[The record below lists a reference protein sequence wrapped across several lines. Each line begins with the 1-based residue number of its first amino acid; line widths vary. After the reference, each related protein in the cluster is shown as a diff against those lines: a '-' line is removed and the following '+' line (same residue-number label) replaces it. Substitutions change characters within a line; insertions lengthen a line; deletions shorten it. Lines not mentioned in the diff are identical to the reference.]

1 MTLLMCLVL
10 SQQATAVQD
19 AIKGLK
25 DGTLDPTKEIEIEGL
40 ETEEKKRA
48 KEEEQARK
56 KAEYLVI
63 LCSKHELVS

>member
-40 ETEEKKRA
+40 ETEEKKRS

>member
-48 KEEEQARK
+48 KEEEKARK